1 MLYEYATSQWYIS
14 GLGSGL
20 VAVIGMD
27 VALEM
32 TPTEELLTNTEVRV
46 FPNPTSDFI
55 RVEMNLESPQN
66 VNVYLTDVSGKLL
79 YMTNRSNFVNGSI
92 EIDVKTITSGNYFL
106 NVTSP
111 AGMRT
116 EKISVV
122 H

>member
-1 MLYEYATSQWYIS
+1 GGRYLAAVEYLGNSTDLVHNVGERITYYPSLGPDQFNTMLYEYASSQWYIN

-20 VAVIGMD
+20 VAIIGMD

-55 RVEMNLESPQN
+55 RLEMNLESPQN

-79 YMTNRSNFVNGSI
+79 Y
-92 EIDVKTITSGNYFL
+92 
-106 NVTSP
+106 
-111 AGMRT
+111 
-116 EKISVV
+116 
-122 H
+122 